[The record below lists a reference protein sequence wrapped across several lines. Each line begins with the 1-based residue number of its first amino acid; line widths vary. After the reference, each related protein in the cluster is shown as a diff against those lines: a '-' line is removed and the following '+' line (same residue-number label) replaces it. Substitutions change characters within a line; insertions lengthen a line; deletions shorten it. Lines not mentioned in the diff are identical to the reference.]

1 MKNFFALMV
10 IATATITFAQSTPII
25 DKTVLSSAEQSVAD
39 AQKIIQET
47 PSQNTGYNLLAIA
60 LVRRARE
67 TDDATYYSQA
77 DEAAK
82 RSLRL
87 VPDNFETKKIQTTIL
102 LARHEFPAAL
112 AAAKALNKQ
121 IPDDV
126 MVYGL
131 LTEAYAELGNYKDAE
146 TAAQW
151 MLNLRPGNLPA
162 LINAAHL
169 RELFGDM
176 DGSYELLQMA
186 YESTPPTETEER
198 AWLLTQMGHLRLASG
213 DKAAAD
219 KLLQLA
225 LAAFP
230 NYSFALCGVAE
241 VRKSQNRYE
250 EAVVLLRQRYESSPR
265 TGNLFDLAE
274 ALRLAGQED
283 EAKELFTEFEARS
296 VRESDTKDNTNKQLI
311 FYYADIAKDPNKAL
325 KIADEEYA
333 WRKDVYTLDAYAWAL
348 HVNGRDIE
356 ARKQI
361 EAALGVGVRDAKLYR
376 HAGEIVLKS
385 GDIEAARRYFKLS
398 AELNTVGSKQAK
410 VTLSSLTKAGQR

>member
-1 MKNFFALMV
+1 
-10 IATATITFAQSTPII
+10 
-25 DKTVLSSAEQSVAD
+25 
-39 AQKIIQET
+39 
-47 PSQNTGYNLLAIA
+47 
-60 LVRRARE
+60 
-67 TDDATYYSQA
+67 
-77 DEAAK
+77 
-82 RSLRL
+82 
-87 VPDNFETKKIQTTIL
+87 
-102 LARHEFPAAL
+102 
-112 AAAKALNKQ
+112 
-121 IPDDV
+121 
-126 MVYGL
+126 MVYGF

-151 MLNLRPGNLPA
+151 MLNLHPGNIPA
-162 LINAAHL
+162 LINAARL

-186 YESTPPTETEER
+186 YESTPPTENEER

-230 NYSFALCGVAE
+230 NYSFALYGVAE

-274 ALRLAGQED
+274 ALRLVGRED
-283 EAKELFTEFEARS
+283 EAKKVFTEFEARS
-296 VRESDTKDNTNKQLI
+296 VRESDTKDNTNRQLI

-325 KIADEEYA
+325 KIADKEYA

-361 EAALGVGVRDAKLYR
+361 EAALGVGVRDAELFR
-376 HAGEIVLKS
+376 HAGEIVLKT

-398 AELNTVGSKQAK
+398 VELSTVGSEQAK
-410 VTLSSLTKAGQR
+410 VTLPRLTKAGQR